1 MFRKS
6 NSDNQPNQPKPFK
19 AGPGNSPR
27 DRQKAAE
34 VECPTL
40 QGGKS

>member
-1 MFRKS
+1 MFRKFKS
-6 NSDNQPNQPKPFK
+6 NNQPKPFK